1 MTVSELAKT
10 FGLKVSQ
17 LSEMTG
23 YTRQGLNNLVKT
35 GKKTFR
41 SKTLI
46 NALYAYTDSQY
57 RQDIEKAEQMKNERL
72 LLITS
77 LKKMFDESDG

>member
-1 MTVSELAKT
+1 MTVSELAKR
-10 FGLKVSQ
+10 FGIKVND
-17 LSEMTG
+17 LAKMTG

-46 NALYAYTDSQY
+46 NELYAYTDSQY
-57 RQDIEKAEQMKNERL
+57 RQDIEKAEQTKNDRL

-77 LKKMFDESDG
+77 LKKKFDESNG

>member
-1 MTVSELAKT
+1 MTVSELAKR
-10 FGLKVSQ
+10 FGIKVND
-17 LSEMTG
+17 LAEITG

-46 NALYAYTDSQY
+46 NELYAYTDLQY
-57 RQDIEKAEQMKNERL
+57 RQDIEKAEQTKNDRL

-77 LKKMFDESDG
+77 LKKKFDESNG

>member
-1 MTVSELAKT
+1 MTVSELAKQ
-10 FGLKVSQ
+10 FGVKVND
-17 LSEMTG
+17 LAEMTG

-46 NALYAYTDSQY
+46 NELYAYTDSQY
-57 RQDIEKAEQMKNERL
+57 RQDIEKAELTKNDRL

-77 LKKMFDESDG
+77 LKKKFDESNG

>member
-1 MTVSELAKT
+1 MTVSELAKQ
-10 FGLKVSQ
+10 FGVKVND
-17 LSEMTG
+17 LAEMTG

-46 NALYAYTDSQY
+46 NELYAYTDSQY
-57 RQDIEKAEQMKNERL
+57 RQDIEKAEQTKNDRL
-72 LLITS
+72 FLITS
-77 LKKMFDESDG
+77 LKKKFDESNG

>member
-10 FGLKVSQ
+10 FGLSVNQ

-23 YTRQGLNNLVKT
+23 YTRQGLYNLVKT

-46 NALYAYTDSQY
+46 NELYAYTDSQY
-57 RQDIEKAEQMKNERL
+57 RQDIEKAEQTKNDRL
-72 LLITS
+72 ILITS
-77 LKKMFDESDG
+77 LIKKFNESNG

>member
-1 MTVSELAKT
+1 MTVSELAKQ
-10 FGLKVSQ
+10 FGVKVND
-17 LSEMTG
+17 LAEITG

-46 NALYAYTDSQY
+46 NAMYAYTDSQY
-57 RQDIEKAEQMKNERL
+57 RRDIEKAEQTKNDRL
-72 LLITS
+72 FLITS
-77 LKKMFDESDG
+77 LKKKFDESNG

>member
-1 MTVSELAKT
+1 MTVSELAKR
-10 FGLKVSQ
+10 FGIKVND
-17 LSEMTG
+17 LAEITG

-46 NALYAYTDSQY
+46 NELYAYTDSQY
-57 RQDIEKAEQMKNERL
+57 RQDIEKAEQTKNDRL

-77 LKKMFDESDG
+77 LKKKFDESNG